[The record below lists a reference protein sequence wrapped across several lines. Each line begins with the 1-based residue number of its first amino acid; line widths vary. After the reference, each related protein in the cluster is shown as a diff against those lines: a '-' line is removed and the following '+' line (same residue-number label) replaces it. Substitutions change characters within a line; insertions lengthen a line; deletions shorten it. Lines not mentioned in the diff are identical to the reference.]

1 MKITI
6 LGSGTSGGI
15 PVVGCGCPVCNSGE
29 VKDTRLRASLLIQGP
44 GGESLIIDTGPDFRF
59 QALRA
64 GLKRLDG
71 IFLTH
76 AHADHIH
83 GMDDVRPLSRE
94 RPIPVYGNR
103 QTIAEMRERFSY
115 VFRETQLGG
124 GKPRLLPREI
134 EGPVRTGGLVFHPL
148 PVKHG
153 KLDILGWYVKESPG
167 GGFDSEDSGVPGDG
181 GLLYLTDTSAI
192 PSATRSMIPRPHTI
206 IIGGLRVRPHPTH
219 FSFEE
224 AMRAAMELGGE
235 RIYLTH
241 ICHEHSHRE
250 IEGICGAF
258 AAAQGFSG
266 FVSPAWDGLELEV
279 P

>member
-1 MKITI
+1 
-6 LGSGTSGGI
+6 
-15 PVVGCGCPVCNSGE
+15 VGCGCPVCSSPNP
-29 VKDTRLRASLLIQGP
+29 KDTRLRASLLIEGP
-44 GGESLIIDTGPDFRF
+44 EGESLIIDTGPDFRF

-64 GLKRLDG
+64 GLERLGG

-76 AHADHIH
+76 AHADHVH
-83 GMDDVRPLSRE
+83 GMDDVRPLSRG
-94 RPIPVYGNR
+94 RPLPVYGNR
-103 QTIAEMRERFSY
+103 QTTAEIKERFSY
-115 VFRETQLGG
+115 VFRETQRGG
-124 GKPRLLPREI
+124 GKPRLALQAV
-134 EGPVRTGGLVFHPL
+134 EGPVRVGALVFYPL

-153 KLDILGWYVKESPG
+153 ELDILGWYIEEKP
-167 GGFDSEDSGVPGDG
+167 DAGDGSLGG

-192 PSATRSMIPRPHTI
+192 PPSTRSIIKRPHTV

-224 AMRAAMELGGE
+224 ALKAALELGGE

-250 IEGICGAF
+250 IEEICREF
-258 AAAQGFSG
+258 AKARGFSG
-266 FVSPAWDGLELEV
+266 VLSPGWDGLELEV

>member
-15 PVVGCGCPVCNSGE
+15 PVVGCGCPVCNSAE
-29 VKDTRLRASLLIQGP
+29 AKDTRLRASVLIQGP
-44 GGESLIIDTGPDFRF
+44 GGESLVIDMGPDFRF

-64 GLKRLDG
+64 GIKRLDG

-83 GMDDVRPLSRE
+83 GMDDVRPLSRD
-94 RPIPVYGNR
+94 RPLPVYGNR

-124 GKPRLLPREI
+124 GKPRLLPQEI
-134 EGPVRTGGLVFHPL
+134 GGPVRTGTIVFYPL

-153 KLDILGWYVKESPG
+153 KLDILGWYIEETPDTRRG
-167 GGFDSEDSGVPGDG
+167 PGDG
-181 GLLYLTDTSAI
+181 GFLYLTDTSAV

-206 IIGGLRVRPHPTH
+206 IIGGLRVHPHPTH

-224 AMRAAMELGGE
+224 AMNTALELGGE

-258 AAAQGFSG
+258 AGNRGFSG
-266 FVSPAWDGLELEV
+266 VLSPAWDGLELEV

>member
-6 LGSGTSGGI
+6 LGSGTSDGI
-15 PVVGCGCPVCNSGE
+15 PVVGCGCPVCGSADP
-29 VKDTRLRASLLIQGP
+29 KDNRLRASVLIEGQ

-71 IFLTH
+71 IYLTH

-94 RPIPVYGNR
+94 RPLPVYGNR

-124 GKPRLLPREI
+124 GKPRLLPQEI
-134 EGPVRTGGLVFHPL
+134 TGPVRTGALVFYPL

-153 KLDILGWYVKESPG
+153 KLDILGWYIEERPG
-167 GGFDSEDSGVPGDG
+167 GGD
-181 GLLYLTDTSAI
+181 LLYLTDTSAI
-192 PSATRSMIPRPHTI
+192 SSTTRSMIKRPHTI

-219 FSFEE
+219 FSFAE
-224 AMRAAMELGGE
+224 ALNAALELGGK

-258 AAAQGFSG
+258 AMAQGFSG
-266 FVSPAWDGLELEV
+266 LVSPAWDGLELEI